1 MSSVTMDEETT
12 DGQAAD
18 TEDEIQ
24 RQTNK
29 IRKEIEKERKQKVK
43 VKHSASSK
51 RAHAQTTPCNSASNE
66 SSNGCGISPTMAAI
80 AAANHSYHQAL
91 YTTPSLSSCASAS
104 TPNLANSALYEPIVT
119 FNQHQQQHCHQM
131 VALSPE
137 QYYQQMAAALHNA
150 QHVSPKVRSKL
161 TSKYAVRFR
170 KKPKVIT
177 WHCHA
182 CKPTYFIYDKR
193 LTVRSFVATLL

>member
-1 MSSVTMDEETT
+1 MCSTISWFAYRRSPATVSSVTMDEETT
-12 DGQAAD
+12 DGQAVD

-43 VKHSASSK
+43 TKHNASSK
-51 RAHAQTTPCNSASNE
+51 RAHAQIIPSNSAGNE
-66 SSNGCGISPTMAAI
+66 SSNGCGMSPTMAAI

-91 YTTPSLSSCASAS
+91 YTTPSLSSCAS
-104 TPNLANSALYEPIVT
+104 PNLANSALYEPIET
-119 FNQHQQQHCHQM
+119 FNQHQQQHRHQM
-131 VALSPE
+131 AVLSPE

-150 QHVSPKVRSKL
+150 QHASPKVRSKL

-170 KKPKVIT
+170 KT
-177 WHCHA
+177 NQ
-182 CKPTYFIYDKR
+182 
-193 LTVRSFVATLL
+193 RS